1 MTVTHRAMPYAERL
15 LDDRELQRD
24 LREAVSALRSSLS
37 RAESKRRKPSRLIDD
52 RKFKRSAQRAA
63 SALKDASAR
72 FQGEPPKRHRGRK
85 LLVVVFVL
93 CGIGLAARKALSDP
107 GLGGGADPLSRTS

>member
-1 MTVTHRAMPYAERL
+1 MTVKDRAMPYAERL
-15 LDDRELQRD
+15 LDDRELQQD

-37 RAESKRRKPSRLIDD
+37 RAESKRRKPSRLLED

-63 SALKDASAR
+63 SALRDASAR

-85 LLVVVFVL
+85 LLIAAVVVGAVAF
-93 CGIGLAARKALSDP
+93 AAKEL
-107 GLGGGADPLSRTS
+107 LGDESRQTPTA

>member
-1 MTVTHRAMPYAERL
+1 MTVKDRAMPYAERL
-15 LDDRELQRD
+15 LDDRELQHD

-37 RAESKRRKPSRLIDD
+37 RAESKRRKPSRLLDD

-63 SALKDASAR
+63 SAFRDASAR

-85 LLVVVFVL
+85 LLIAAVVVGAVAF
-93 CGIGLAARKALSDP
+93 AAKEMLSD
-107 GLGGGADPLSRTS
+107 DSRQTPTA